1 MEGLIW
7 LYKGIKNVILRSWF
21 EYWIIKLVFKNICN
35 IYDEFIW
42 VMCEIKYRNWYK
54 NLGKVYLSWFSWE
67 KVFCFEICIF
77 LMVKVEEINIL

>member
-42 VMCEIKYRNWYK
+42 VMCEIKYRN
-54 NLGKVYLSWFSWE
+54 
-67 KVFCFEICIF
+67 
-77 LMVKVEEINIL
+77 